1 MGQRK
6 ALPPTY
12 FWLSVVA
19 MICLHYA
26 YPVYRFFGYPYNL
39 LGIVPA
45 ILGLWVNM
53 WCSNHFKRIGTTV
66 KPFEESTVLVTRG
79 PFGHSRHPMY
89 VGMVSALIGLSIVL
103 ATLTPLAVILVFVW
117 LINRRF
123 VIPEER
129 ALEATFGEAYARYRD
144 QVRQWI

>member
-12 FWLSVVA
+12 FWLSVIL

-39 LGIVPA
+39 LGIVPL
-45 ILGLWVNM
+45 IIGLCVNM
-53 WCSNHFKRIGTTV
+53 WCSSHFRRVGTAV
-66 KPFEESTVLVTRG
+66 KPFEESTVLVTHG
-79 PFGHSRHPMY
+79 PFKHSRHPMY
-89 VGMVSALIGLSIVL
+89 LGMLLALIGLSIVL
-103 ATLTPLAVILVFVW
+103 ATLTPVAVIFVFVW
-117 LINRRF
+117 IINRRF

-129 ALEATFGEAYARYRD
+129 ALEATFGDDYLRYAAR
-144 QVRQWI
+144 VRRWI